1 MAGVGLHQ
9 RRCRHDDEIFEDL
22 VAMLNVSFAICLLF
36 VGQFS
41 LIVETERPEFAL
53 PPEAIHNISGMNS
66 APPDCNAVGG
76 ERKMINFQCKG
87 GRYRSFEIYIYILC
101 LVQTSAARYAA
112 FGSLAADER
121 FGVITA
127 AGGHIARGSLV
138 FTSRSFDEGGCYR
151 LISLLLLQLCR

>member
-1 MAGVGLHQ
+1 MTLRIEFYAYVRVFVFRQLFIGEAWDRTFMAGVGLHQ

-87 GRYRSFEIYIYILC
+87 GRYRSFEIYIYIYYVSFKHQRQGTQPSGRSQRTND
-101 LVQTSAARYAA
+101 LV
-112 FGSLAADER
+112 
-121 FGVITA
+121 
-127 AGGHIARGSLV
+127 
-138 FTSRSFDEGGCYR
+138 
-151 LISLLLLQLCR
+151 